1 MIKDRILVVDD
12 DLAHAEVIQTVLQR
26 SGYTVEIADH
36 FQAAVDRV
44 RARDFA
50 IVITDLM
57 LGDGSGLDLL
67 RDINQR
73 TPEVGVFVMTGY
85 ASAETAVTAMEE
97 GAVSYI
103 IKPIDAREL
112 RARVERQLTA
122 QHLLTD
128 NDELHQALDQRFGL
142 EGMIG
147 NSSGMKQLFARIK
160 QAAPSSAAVLISGES
175 GTGKELVA
183 HSLHQLS
190 HRSRRKFVAVNCAAL
205 SQSLIESELFGY
217 VKGAFTGAQ
226 DSKVGKFEYA
236 DGGTLFLD
244 EIGEMSLETQ
254 AKLLRVLESKEVIP
268 VGGNQARTID
278 IRVLAAT
285 NKNLEE
291 AVAAGE
297 FREDLY
303 YRLNVV
309 TIDVPPLR
317 ERDGDIPLLANHFC
331 KEISARESKDE
342 PSFDRLAL
350 ANLVVHNWP
359 GNIREL
365 RNVVENMVL
374 FDTDGCLGVDDLPF
388 GLEQEN
394 VKDVPNAA
402 ESVEAAVELTDERA
416 IEHFVGQSLSSV
428 EKELILAT
436 LDAFKDNRKL
446 AARQL
451 GIGERTL
458 YRKIKDYQDE

>member
-1 MIKDRILVVDD
+1 RILVVDD

-122 QHLLTD
+122 QHLLAD

-142 EGMIG
+142 AGMIG

-244 EIGEMSLETQ
+244 EIGEMSHETQ
-254 AKLLRVLESKEVIP
+254 AKLLRVLESKEVTP
-268 VGGNQARTID
+268 VGGNQARKVD

-285 NKNLEE
+285 NRNLEE

-331 KEISARESKDE
+331 KEISVRESKDE

-350 ANLVVHNWP
+350 ANLVAHSWP

-374 FDTDGCLGVDDLPF
+374 FDTDGFLGVDDLPF
-388 GLEQEN
+388 GLEQAN
-394 VKDVPNAA
+394 AKDVPNAA
-402 ESVEAAVELTDERA
+402 ESVEASVELTDERA
-416 IEHFVGQSLSSV
+416 IEHFVGQSLASV

-458 YRKIKDYQDE
+458 YRKIKDYQSQ

>member
-12 DLAHAEVIQTVLQR
+12 DLAHAEVVQTVLQR
-26 SGYTVEIADH
+26 SGYTVEVADH

-44 RARDFA
+44 RARDFS

-85 ASAETAVTAMEE
+85 ASAETAVAAMEE
-97 GAVSYI
+97 GAISYI

-112 RARVERQLTA
+112 RTRVERQLAA

-147 NSSGMKQLFARIK
+147 NSECMKQVFTRIK

-190 HRSRRKFVAVNCAAL
+190 KRARRKFVAINCAAL

-226 DSKVGKFEYA
+226 DSRVGKFEYA

-254 AKLLRVLESKEVIP
+254 AKLLRVIENKEVIP
-268 VGGNQARTID
+268 VGGNKARKID
-278 IRVLAAT
+278 IRILAAT
-285 NKNLEE
+285 NRDLEA
-291 AVAAGE
+291 AVADGS

-309 TIDVPPLR
+309 SIEIPPLR

-331 KEISARESKDE
+331 KVVAEREQVEIPA
-342 PSFDRLAL
+342 FDRQAL
-350 ANLVVHNWP
+350 AYLVAHDWP

-365 RNVVENMVL
+365 RNVIENMLL
-374 FDTDGCLGVDDLPF
+374 FDADGILSVDDLPF
-388 GLEQEN
+388 GLD
-394 VKDVPNAA
+394 KI
-402 ESVEAAVELTDERA
+402 AVEQISDTAPATDVAIALTDEAA
-416 IEHFVGQSLSSV
+416 IDHLVGHTLAEIEQQ
-428 EKELILAT
+428 LILAT
-436 LDAFKDNRKL
+436 LEACLGNRKI

-451 GIGERTL
+451 GMGERTL
-458 YRKIKDYQDE
+458 YRKIREYLAE

>member
-122 QHLLTD
+122 QHLLAD

-142 EGMIG
+142 AGMIG
-147 NSSGMKQLFARIK
+147 NSPGMKQLFARIK

-244 EIGEMSLETQ
+244 EIGEMSHETQ
-254 AKLLRVLESKEVIP
+254 AKLLRVLESKEVTP
-268 VGGNQARTID
+268 VGGNQARKVD

-285 NKNLEE
+285 NRNLEE

-331 KEISARESKDE
+331 KEISVRESKDE

-350 ANLVVHNWP
+350 ANLVAHSWP

-374 FDTDGCLGVDDLPF
+374 FDTDGFLGVDDLPF
-388 GLEQEN
+388 GLEQAN
-394 VKDVPNAA
+394 AKDVPNAA
-402 ESVEAAVELTDERA
+402 ESVEASVELTDERA
-416 IEHFVGQSLSSV
+416 IEHFVGQSLASV

-458 YRKIKDYQDE
+458 YRKIKDYQSQ

>member
-122 QHLLTD
+122 QHLLAD

-142 EGMIG
+142 AGMIG
-147 NSSGMKQLFARIK
+147 NSPGMKQLFARIK

-244 EIGEMSLETQ
+244 EIGEMSHETQ

-268 VGGNQARTID
+268 VGGNQARKVD

-285 NKNLEE
+285 NRNLES

-331 KEISARESKDE
+331 KDISVRESKDE

-350 ANLVVHNWP
+350 ANLVAHSWP

-374 FDTDGCLGVDDLPF
+374 FDTDGLLGVDDLPS
-388 GLEQEN
+388 GLDQAN
-394 VKDVPNAA
+394 AKDVPNAA
-402 ESVEAAVELTDERA
+402 ENVEASVELTDERA
-416 IEHFVGQSLSSV
+416 IEHFVGQSLASV

-458 YRKIKDYQDE
+458 YRKIKDYQSQ

>member
-1 MIKDRILVVDD
+1 MTNERILVVDD
-12 DLAHAEVIQTVLQR
+12 DLAHAEVVQTVLQR
-26 SGYTVEIADH
+26 SGYKVEIADH

-67 RDINQR
+67 RDINKR

-85 ASAETAVTAMEE
+85 ASAETAVAAMDE
-97 GAVSYI
+97 GAISYI

-122 QHLLTD
+122 QRLLSD
-128 NDELHQALDQRFGL
+128 NEELHQALDQRFGL
-142 EGMIG
+142 QGMVG
-147 NSSGMKQLFARIK
+147 NSAAMKSVFTRIK
-160 QAAPSSAAVLISGES
+160 QAAPSMAAVLITGES

-190 HRSRRKFVAVNCAAL
+190 KRSRRKFVAVNCAAF

-226 DSKVGKFEYA
+226 ESKIGKFEYA

-244 EIGEMSLETQ
+244 EIGEMSLDTQ

-268 VGGNQARTID
+268 VGGNKPRKID
-278 IRVLAAT
+278 IRIVAAT
-285 NKNLEE
+285 NRDLEA
-291 AVAAGE
+291 AVVAGE
-297 FREDLY
+297 FREDLF

-309 TIDVPPLR
+309 GIEVPPLR
-317 ERDGDIPLLANHFC
+317 ERRGDIPLLANHFC
-331 KEISARESKDE
+331 KEISDREGHPQ
-342 PSFDRLAL
+342 PSFERETLAH
-350 ANLVVHNWP
+350 LVAHHWP

-365 RNVVENMVL
+365 RNAVENMIL
-374 FDTDGCLGVDDLPF
+374 FDSDKVLGIDDLPF
-388 GLEQEN
+388 GLDEIDISKVEN
-394 VKDVPNAA
+394 
-402 ESVEAAVELTDERA
+402 ESATIVTDAELTDELA
-416 IEHFVGQSLSSV
+416 ISHFVGKKLADV
-428 EKELILAT
+428 EKQLILAT
-436 LDAFKDNRKL
+436 LVACGDNRKL

-451 GIGERTL
+451 GMGERTL
-458 YRKIKDYQDE
+458 YRKIKEL

>member
-112 RARVERQLTA
+112 RARVERQLAA

-147 NSSGMKQLFARIK
+147 NSPGMKQLFARIK

-268 VGGNQARTID
+268 VGGNQARKID

-285 NKNLEE
+285 NRNLEA

-350 ANLVVHNWP
+350 ANLVAHSWP

-374 FDTDGCLGVDDLPF
+374 FDADGCLGVDDLPF
-388 GLEQEN
+388 GLEQAN

-402 ESVEAAVELTDERA
+402 ESVEAAVELTDETA
-416 IEHFVGQSLSSV
+416 IEHFVGQSLASV

-458 YRKIKDYQDE
+458 YRKIKDYQGE

>member
-112 RARVERQLTA
+112 RARVERQLAA

-147 NSSGMKQLFARIK
+147 NSPGMKQLFSRIK

-190 HRSRRKFVAVNCAAL
+190 NRSRRKFVAVNCAAL

-254 AKLLRVLESKEVIP
+254 AKLLRVLESKEVMP
-268 VGGNQARTID
+268 VGGN
-278 IRVLAAT
+278 
-285 NKNLEE
+285 
-291 AVAAGE
+291 
-297 FREDLY
+297 
-303 YRLNVV
+303 
-309 TIDVPPLR
+309 
-317 ERDGDIPLLANHFC
+317 
-331 KEISARESKDE
+331 
-342 PSFDRLAL
+342 
-350 ANLVVHNWP
+350 
-359 GNIREL
+359 
-365 RNVVENMVL
+365 
-374 FDTDGCLGVDDLPF
+374 
-388 GLEQEN
+388 
-394 VKDVPNAA
+394 
-402 ESVEAAVELTDERA
+402 
-416 IEHFVGQSLSSV
+416 
-428 EKELILAT
+428 
-436 LDAFKDNRKL
+436 
-446 AARQL
+446 
-451 GIGERTL
+451 
-458 YRKIKDYQDE
+458 